1 MQNRYSYFKR
11 VNGVY
16 YALDLQFQRQTSLKT
31 RNEAQAQRLI
41 AAKNQ
46 ASDTPQLN
54 RAMAKVYVSATSPEL
69 MTRTWMEVMTAYASK
84 SANGRRERVERAMR
98 SQPFAL
104 LKKLRVNETDASV
117 FFAVL
122 NHKRAG
128 NSTNHYLRRL
138 QNFAFAMRWLF
149 EPVIPNPEWP
159 KIKKKQTLA
168 ISIEEHARI
177 IASEQNLEHRLYY
190 EMLWETGGS
199 QSDIAN
205 LSWDRI
211 DLREKLI
218 SFYRDKLNE
227 REEGGETCGLSVLAI
242 GPRLETILDQCPA
255 TGFLFPTLSQWT
267 AGHRTTEFAR
277 RCRIAGIQNRQ
288 MKSYRYGW
296 AERARA
302 AGMPEREAMN
312 HLGHKSKA
320 IHRAYA
326 AQSRVVTLPL
336 EHYERLQANKIVEF
350 RKNLGSETGSGK
362 VAVG

>member
-1 MQNRYSYFKR
+1 MQNRYGYFKR

-16 YALDLQFQRQTSLKT
+16 YALDLQSQRQSSLNT
-31 RNEAQAQRLI
+31 RCEAEAKRLV

-54 RAMAKVYVSATSPEL
+54 RAMAKVYASATSPEL
-69 MTRTWMEVMTAYASK
+69 MTRTWTEVMEAYASK
-84 SANGRRERVERAMR
+84 SANGSRERVERAMR

-138 QNFAFAMRWLF
+138 QNFAYAMRWLF

-159 KIKKKQTLA
+159 HIKKKQTMA
-168 ISIEEHARI
+168 ISAAEHARI

-205 LSWDRI
+205 LTWDRI
-211 DLREKLI
+211 NRREKSI

-227 REEGGETCGLSVLAI
+227 REEEGQICGLSVLAI
-242 GPRLETILDQCPA
+242 GGRLESILNQCPQ
-255 TGFLFPTLSQWT
+255 TGYLFPTLSQWT

-277 RCRIAGIQNRQ
+277 RCRIAGIKNRQ

-326 AQSRVVTLPL
+326 SQAKVVTLPL
-336 EHYERLQANKIVEF
+336 EHYEMLQANKIIEF
-350 RKNLGSETGSGK
+350 QKGLSPETESGK

>member
-1 MQNRYSYFKR
+1 MKR
-11 VNGVY
+11 
-16 YALDLQFQRQTSLKT
+16 
-31 RNEAQAQRLI
+31 EAKRLV

-54 RAMAKVYVSATSPEL
+54 RAMAKVYASATSPEL
-69 MTRTWMEVMTAYASK
+69 MTRTWTEVMAAYASK
-84 SANGRRERVERAMR
+84 SANGSRERVERAMR

-117 FFAVL
+117 FFAVF

-138 QNFAFAMRWLF
+138 QNFAYAMRWLF
-149 EPVIPNPEWP
+149 EPVIPNPGMASHQKE
-159 KIKKKQTLA
+159 A
-168 ISIEEHARI
+168 DDGDISGRARPDHCQRTKPRTPALLRDALGNGRQPI
-177 IASEQNLEHRLYY
+177 RYRQP
-190 EMLWETGGS
+190 
-199 QSDIAN
+199 
-205 LSWDRI
+205 
-211 DLREKLI
+211 DLGPDQPPGKSI

-227 REEGGETCGLSVLAI
+227 REEEGQICGLSVLGHWQPSGI
-242 GPRLETILDQCPA
+242 DPEPMPA
-255 TGFLFPTLSQWT
+255 NGIPVPNY
-267 AGHRTTEFAR
+267 EPMDR
-277 RCRIAGIQNRQ
+277 RSPHYGICAACRIAGVNNRQ

-326 AQSRVVTLPL
+326 SQAKVVTLPL
-336 EHYERLQANKIVEF
+336 EHYEQIQASKIIEF
-350 RKNLGSETGSGK
+350 KKGGDHMHAPAEMASVSF
-362 VAVG
+362 